1 VHTTFDIKFAYLNN
15 NKKKKNNNNNP
26 LRANL
31 AMCAETELY
40 VSVYGPGVLRIV
52 TFDHCDKIFR
62 YINLE

>member
-31 AMCAETELY
+31 AMCAETELH
-40 VSVYGPGVLRIV
+40 VSVYGPGVLRIE